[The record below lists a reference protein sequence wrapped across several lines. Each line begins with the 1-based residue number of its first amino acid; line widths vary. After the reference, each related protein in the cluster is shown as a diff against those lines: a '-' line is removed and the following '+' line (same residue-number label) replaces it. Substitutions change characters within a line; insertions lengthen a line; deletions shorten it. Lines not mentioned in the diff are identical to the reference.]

1 METASQKVRAGSCL
15 CKGVQFEGRL
25 KDNHVEACHCSMC
38 RKWSAGPVIATPL
51 DFNSVKFKS
60 DSSLAWY
67 KSSEWAERGFCS
79 VCGTNLFYRLQ
90 DPEAKLLICMIG
102 ALDDDSGLH
111 MERHIC
117 VDGKPNYYDFAD
129 DTPRLTSEELFAESS

>member
-1 METASQKVRAGSCL
+1 MAVVSQKVRAGSCL
-15 CKGVQFEGRL
+15 CNAVQFKGQL
-25 KDNHVEACHCSMC
+25 KDSHVEACHCSMC

-51 DFNSVKFKS
+51 DFDTVTFQS

-79 VCGTNLFYRLQ
+79 KCGTNLFYRLQ
-90 DPEAKLLICMIG
+90 DPESKLLICMIG
-102 ALDDDSGLH
+102 ALDDDSGLK

-117 VDGKPNYYDFAD
+117 VDGKPEYYEFAD
-129 DTPRLTSEELFAESS
+129 DTPRVTSAELFAEHS